1 MTSTPVTILH
11 KRSGNSSDRPSGNI
25 LVNGEL
31 SINFG
36 AADPGVYFE
45 DSVGNIIK
53 IGPTPYGTT
62 APNAAPVGLTGN
74 STGELWTDSNGGNY
88 YLKVWNGS
96 SWNKIYAGL
105 SDTATNANQANSSTI
120 ASGALTSNT
129 SLLASGCILASGS
142 ITANTA
148 LLASGCILASGSIT
162 ANTALLASGAVLASG
177 VVTSVGIPSVLVLLS
192 GLPSPTSYSSG
203 TLIYQVQSSGATP
216 SGLFVRALNGWAF
229 T

>member
-1 MTSTPVTILH
+1 MTSTPVTILS
-11 KRSGNSSDRPSGNI
+11 KRSGNASDRPSGNI

-45 DSVGNIIK
+45 DSAGNIVK

-62 APNAAPVGLTGN
+62 APNAVPVGLAGN
-74 STGELWTDSNGGNY
+74 SIGELWTDATAGNP
-88 YLKVWNGS
+88 YLKVWTGS
-96 SWNKIYAGL
+96 AWTKIYAGL
-105 SDTATNANQANSSTI
+105 ADTAAFATQANSCII
-120 ASGALTSNT
+120 ASGA
-129 SLLASGCILASGS
+129 
-142 ITANTA
+142 ITAFAT
-148 LLASGCILASGSIT
+148 T
-162 ANTALLASGAVLASG
+162 ANTALLASGAILASG
-177 VVTSVGIPSVLVLLS
+177 VVTSAGTPSVLVLLS

-203 TLIYQVQSSGATP
+203 TLIYQVQISGATP

>member
-88 YLKVWNGS
+88 YIKVWNGS

-129 SLLASGCILASGS
+129 S
-142 ITANTA
+142 

>member
-148 LLASGCILASGSIT
+148 LLASGAM
-162 ANTALLASGAVLASG
+162 LASG